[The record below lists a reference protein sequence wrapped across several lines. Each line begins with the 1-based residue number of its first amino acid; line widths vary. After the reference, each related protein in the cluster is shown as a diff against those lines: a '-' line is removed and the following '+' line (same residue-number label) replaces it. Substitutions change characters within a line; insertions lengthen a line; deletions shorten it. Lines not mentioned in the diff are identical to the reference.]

1 MMQKLLLGFLLFFSV
16 SKATLAQNVGEEPN
30 ALHNKLYG
38 ILSKSFEVQFSEKVQ
53 SALKAHALQNNL
65 DIKIVMKSALRLK
78 PVYNES
84 LPSDDRLFYANHA
97 LTTIGKTDFT
107 LPVFL
112 FQEVIDKLNTKK

>member
-1 MMQKLLLGFLLFFSV
+1 MKIKLFLVVAILCFY
-16 SKATLAQNVGEEPN
+16 KIGIAQTPNNEPN

-38 ILSKSFEVQFSEKVQ
+38 ILSKSFEVQLPEKVQ
-53 SALKAHALQNNL
+53 GALKAHALQNNL
-65 DIKIVMKSALRLK
+65 DIKIVMRSALRLK

-84 LPSDDRLFYANHA
+84 LPSDDRLFYAYHA